1 MLTTVLTFFNC
12 LWVLTENTL
21 NFSDRIPVAFK
32 GCQKYCRPKD
42 SPKRWFMCRDRVKN
56 SEPDICQLFE
66 NFYSFSAGRTENG
79 KLPELVSE
87 EDTNSGGSCAKIAR
101 LIPG

>member
-42 SPKRWFMCRDRVKN
+42 SPKSWFMCRDRVKN
-56 SEPDICQLFE
+56 CGSREVGIFHLMMEINIPVKVMIINEQLL
-66 NFYSFSAGRTENG
+66 
-79 KLPELVSE
+79 KQHP
-87 EDTNSGGSCAKIAR
+87 I
-101 LIPG
+101 